1 VARFPVTFRP
11 LSGFHPVQAGD
22 ARPGARAGPT
32 LQERMTD
39 AELVLE
45 VLAGRTRAYAGL
57 VERYHEPLLRLARHL
72 LGNSADAEDVVQETF
87 IRAYRGLRAYRER
100 QTFRAWLYRI
110 LVNRCR
116 SAGRQ
121 RGRREARLAPEGLAE
136 REPHTPAGASDL
148 ELGSQLGRAMEGLDG
163 LHREAFLLKIGEE
176 MDYDEIASLTGAS
189 VSALK
194 MRVKRAR
201 DHIRA
206 RWEKLDHA

>member
-1 VARFPVTFRP
+1 
-11 LSGFHPVQAGD
+11 
-22 ARPGARAGPT
+22 
-32 LQERMTD
+32 MTD
-39 AELVLE
+39 AELVAE

-57 VERYHEPLLRLARHL
+57 VERYHEPCLRLARHL

-87 IRAYRGLRAYRER
+87 IRAYRGLRAYREQ

-121 RGRREARLAPEGLAE
+121 RGRREARLAVGGLPEHAAAPG
-136 REPHTPAGASDL
+136 AGANGL
-148 ELGSQLGRAMEGLDG
+148 ELGSQLVRAMEGLDG
-163 LHREAFLLKIGEE
+163 LHREAFVLKIGEE